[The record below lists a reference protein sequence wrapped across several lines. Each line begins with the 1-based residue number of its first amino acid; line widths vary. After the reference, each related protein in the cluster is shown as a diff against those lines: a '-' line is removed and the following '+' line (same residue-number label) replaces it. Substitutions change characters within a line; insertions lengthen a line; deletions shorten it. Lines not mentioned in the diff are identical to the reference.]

1 MRLFATFIVAGLMA
15 TSSAQAATIV
25 GLCNTG
31 TTAAATGCTT
41 TATGPDANW
50 KLNGTLVPFAN
61 NGIHPNWAANSAV
74 SRWITPASN
83 PNQTLDPSSNGL
95 YDYSLKFD
103 LTGFKPGTASF
114 LGRFMV
120 DNTVTAIVLNGT
132 TLAASGGGFTTG
144 SWTGFGANGGFVSGL
159 NTLTFKTLNQAQR
172 VGNPAGLRVEFT
184 SSAIA
189 AVPEP
194 ATWAM
199 MILGFGLIGGAMR
212 SRKTGVTTRIA
223 YA

>member
-1 MRLFATFIVAGLMA
+1 MRLFATLFVAGLMA

-31 TTAAATGCTT
+31 TTTATSGCAA

-50 KLNGTLVPFAN
+50 KLNGSLVPFAN
-61 NGIHPNWAANSAV
+61 NGINGAWIANSAT
-74 SRWITPASN
+74 SRWITSSSN
-83 PNQTLDPSSNGL
+83 PNESLDPSSNGI
-95 YDYSLKFD
+95 YNYSLAFD
-103 LTGFKPGTASF
+103 LTGFQPGTASF
-114 LGRFMV
+114 LGRFAV
-120 DNTVTAIVLNGT
+120 DNSVSSILLNGVS
-132 TLAASGGGFTTG
+132 LGASGGTFGT
-144 SWTGFGANGGFVSGL
+144 WNAFGANSGFTSGI
-159 NTLTFKTLNQAQR
+159 NTLTFNTFNLAQNS
-172 VGNPAGLRVEFT
+172 GNPAGLRVEFL

-194 ATWAM
+194 TTWAM

-212 SRKTGVTTRIA
+212 SRKANVTTRIA